1 MQSSAALSR
10 GRLWSRQLRS
20 TKLRSWPCS
29 RPSKTRSSKPRAWQ
43 TPWAFPHRRIS
54 VLLCAVSRCYS
65 KLFLSSVSQLN
76 DLEKKHA
83 MLEMNARSL
92 QQKLESERD
101 LKQRLLEE
109 VRSVFSHTH
118 FIWSLLLLRCVM
130 YKFVVLWCFLCMFF
144 LLHLYLCCKSNARKR
159 ECFLLC
165 SQSRIMAKKA
175 EALLSCEEINCEN
188 WQSCKVTASRWWC
201 NSCYHLHSKRNCSSR
216 WMPRRPTSSVWP
228 RGCRTLWTRRTCW
241 RPRGLT
247 WSTSWRTSRWCYVH
261 LHTRTHNPANVYP
274 QKNTHTLRGHEFTV
288 TARTGSKSF
297 VCLQACFLPRC
308 SVPFCFSGERHKH
321 PQHLVFYPHGLF
333 FFTLLPSP
341 SLCHPLCVKW
351 STWGEIHGSS
361 DVHLA
366 PPAGRV
372 LPWEGENGGDHHPA
386 DQAHRLPPVPGPR
399 WLQEE
404 KGQMRFEL
412 GWLQ

>member
-1 MQSSAALSR
+1 MIWRRSMPCWRWTPAVCSKSWRARGIWSRGCWRRCVLYFHTRTSFDLCCCFGAWCTNLRCCDVFFACFSCYIYTSAANQMPER
-10 GRLWSRQLRS
+10 E
-20 TKLRSWPCS
+20 
-29 RPSKTRSSKPRAWQ
+29 
-43 TPWAFPHRRIS
+43 S
-54 VLLCAVSRCYS
+54 V
-65 KLFLSSVSQLN
+65 
-76 DLEKKHA
+76 
-83 MLEMNARSL
+83 
-92 QQKLESERD
+92 
-101 LKQRLLEE
+101 
-109 VRSVFSHTH
+109 
-118 FIWSLLLLRCVM
+118 
-130 YKFVVLWCFLCMFF
+130 
-144 LLHLYLCCKSNARKR
+144 
-159 ECFLLC
+159 FLLC

-247 WSTSWRTSRWCYVH
+247 WSTSWRTSRCCYVH